1 MPWIRPR
8 DHLDF
13 YHDILYHHWKGD
25 HINTEWMQDHAEFQN
40 IMLEHYGI
48 EVDSGPVG
56 PDRRF
61 YLDDRNHIL
70 FLLRWA

>member
-1 MPWIRPR
+1 MMPWIRPR
-8 DHLDF
+8 DHVDF
-13 YHDILYHHWKGD
+13 YREVMSEQAMAALGPNSAIFRDV
-25 HINTEWMQDHAEFQN
+25 M
-40 IMLEHYGI
+40 MEHYGI

-70 FLLRWA
+70 FLLRWS

>member
-1 MPWIRPR
+1 MPWIRLR
-8 DHLDF
+8 DHPDF
-13 YHDILYHHWKGD
+13 YHDILYHHRNGD
-25 HINTEWMQDHAEFQN
+25 HINTEWMQNHAEFRD

>member
-1 MPWIRPR
+1 MPWMRLR
-8 DHLDF
+8 DHPDL
-13 YHDILYHHWKGD
+13 YHDILFRHWHGD
-25 HINTEWMQDHAEFQN
+25 HINTEWMQDTAAFQN
-40 IMLEHYGI
+40 IMLEDYGI
-48 EVDSGPVG
+48 EVSAGPVG